1 MSRQL
6 FGTDG
11 IRGVAYEYPL
21 DDAGCK
27 QIGKA
32 IGVHFGKPGQS
43 ILVGYDPRE
52 SSPRICEN
60 VSDGLI
66 SVGVNVVIV
75 GVIPTPGLA
84 FLTKNGNFS
93 AGVMITASHNPYTDN
108 GIKVFG
114 PNGDKLPDDAEEE
127 LNSLIE
133 STIQKVDSGKL
144 STDLQLIKT
153 YENYLVD
160 SAGGYLLKDLDL
172 AIDCANGATSGIAE
186 RVFIRLGAKVTTI
199 CDSPNGTNINVECGA
214 TDTKTLQELVVDKQL
229 MTGLAFDGD
238 GDRLIAVDTQGRQLD
253 GDNVMYLLAVG
264 NSFSGVVA
272 TVMSNLGFENALKNL
287 GIDLQ
292 KTAVGDRYVLEGLEK
307 TGYSLGGEQSGHI
320 ILTEYSGTGDGIL
333 AGIHTLIAVLK
344 SGKTLSDWR
353 DELKL
358 LPQALINIP
367 LSDKSLLDKPK
378 INEYIATQTAD
389 LGDSGRLLI
398 RPSGTEPKARIMVE
412 SEDAETRSK
421 IIAVKLQ
428 QLIKEASV

>member
-1 MSRQL
+1 VSRQL

-11 IRGVAYEYPL
+11 IRGVANEYPL

-186 RVFIRLGAKVTTI
+186 RVFIKLGAKVTTI

-229 MTGLAFDGD
+229 MAGLAFDGD